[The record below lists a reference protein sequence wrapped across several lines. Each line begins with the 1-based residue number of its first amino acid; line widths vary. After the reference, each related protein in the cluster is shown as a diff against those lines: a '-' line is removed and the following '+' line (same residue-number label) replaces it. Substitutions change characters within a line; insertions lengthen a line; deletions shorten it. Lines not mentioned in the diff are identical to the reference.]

1 MGAGGEQ
8 TSATKSNINEGELM
22 SSQAVRDPLKDELLT
37 PQNAALIIIDY
48 QPVQVNSIASMD
60 RQLLVNNIVGVAK
73 LGVAFRLPIIFSTIN
88 VKTGVNKPALSQL
101 RKVLGDITTYD
112 RTTINAWEDTEFN
125 QAVKA
130 TKRKKLIMAAL
141 WTEACLTF
149 PALDALRE
157 GYEVYPVVDAVG
169 GTSVE
174 AHQAAL
180 RRIEQVGAKPIGW
193 VQLACELQRD
203 WIRKETVP
211 AFMDIFI
218 ETGGTMG
225 LQLTYDRD

>member
-1 MGAGGEQ
+1 M
-8 TSATKSNINEGELM
+8 T
-22 SSQAVRDPLKDELLT
+22 SQAVRDPQKDELLT
-37 PQNAALIIIDY
+37 PHNAALIIIDF

-60 RQLLVNNIVGVAK
+60 RQTLVNNIVGVAK
-73 LGVAFRLPIIFSTIN
+73 LGVAYDLPIVFSSVN
-88 VKTGVNKPALSQL
+88 VKTGLNKPPIVQL
-101 RKVLGDITTYD
+101 RKVLGNITTYD

-141 WTEACLTF
+141 WTEACLTY

-180 RRIEQVGAKPIGW
+180 RRIEQAGAKPIGW

-225 LQLTYDRD
+225 LQLSYDKDSRA